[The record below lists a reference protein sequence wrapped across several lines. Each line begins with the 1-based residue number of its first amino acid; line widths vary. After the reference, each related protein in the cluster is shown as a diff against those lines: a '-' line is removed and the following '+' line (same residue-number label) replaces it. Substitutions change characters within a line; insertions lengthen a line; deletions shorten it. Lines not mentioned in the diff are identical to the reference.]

1 VTSTTTRAASAAA
14 EGRPTFVD
22 TVLND
27 FVENTGMS
35 VDDQVRDFILNE
47 VIVPD
52 DVWQEAAAKGTMD
65 ADQLH
70 QILTESL
77 KATAGASRGAKVLR
91 IDEARPAF
99 YEVIHDRWNCPFP
112 LIFC

>member
-1 VTSTTTRAASAAA
+1 MASAAA

-27 FVENTGMS
+27 FVENTFTS

-52 DVWQEAAAKGTMD
+52 DVWREAAAKGAMD
-65 ADQLH
+65 ADQLYR
-70 QILTESL
+70 ILTDSL
-77 KATAGASRGAKVLR
+77 TATADASHGAKVLG

-99 YEVIHDRWNCPFP
+99 YAVIHDKWNCPFP